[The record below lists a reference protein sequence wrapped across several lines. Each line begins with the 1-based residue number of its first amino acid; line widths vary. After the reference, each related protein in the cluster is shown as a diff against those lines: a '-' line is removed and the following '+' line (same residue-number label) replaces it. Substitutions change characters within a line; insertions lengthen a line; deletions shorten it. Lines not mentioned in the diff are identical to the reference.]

1 MKKSDLLAAAG
12 FAVAL
17 VLFLILS
24 GAFYTVDQTEQVI
37 ITQFGQPVGNPITEP
52 GLHFKIPF
60 VQSVNSLDK
69 RFLEWDGAPVAIPTR
84 DKTYIHVDTFA
95 RWRIEDPKTYFV
107 RLHDERSAQSRL
119 EDILGSETRNSIAK
133 HDLIEIVRTDKNR
146 QPLHDESLKGG
157 PTGAIG
163 VLPPIEFGRQKI
175 EEEIKTAAAQKLAGF
190 GIAVLDFRIK
200 RVNYNPDVLDRI
212 YQRMISERLQIAQ
225 RFRSEGEGESARIA
239 GQRERDLNE
248 IQSNAY
254 RRVQEIRGEAD
265 AKATE
270 IYARAYTQNPQ
281 AAEFYVFLKTLE
293 TYHKIFSK
301 DSTLVLSTDSDIFTL
316 LKHAATKTTGSPIPL
331 ETPAK
336 PLQLVEARYRLLKPV
351 LDHLTLGQDGIQYY
365 AYGVIKAQIFQLTRC
380 TERERYLHLIA
391 FIAHQYYR
399 LHDNQVDVL
408 LTSLQSFH
416 NSALREHKDQCYS
429 ATRAAQ

>member
-1 MKKSDLLAAAG
+1 MKKSNLLAAAV

-37 ITQFGQPVGNPITEP
+37 ITQFGQPVGDPITEP
-52 GLHFKIPF
+52 GLHFKLPF
-60 VQSVNSLDK
+60 VQTVNTLDK

-95 RWRIEDPKTYFV
+95 RWRIDDAKTYFV

-133 HDLIEIVRTDKNR
+133 HNLIEIVRTDKNR
-146 QPLHDESLKGG
+146 QPQRDETLKGG
-157 PTGAIG
+157 ATGTIG
-163 VLPPIEFGRQKI
+163 ILPPIEFGRLKI
-175 EEEIKTAAAQKLAGF
+175 EEEIKTAATQKLAEF
-190 GIAVLDFRIK
+190 GITVLDFRIK

-239 GQRERDLNE
+239 GQRQRDMNE

-254 RRVQEIRGEAD
+254 RQVQQIRGEAD

-281 AAEFYVFLKTLE
+281 AAEFYNFLKSMD
-293 TYHKIFSK
+293 TYRKVLTK
-301 DSTLVLSTDSDIFTL
+301 DTTLVFSTDSDLFGL
-316 LKHAATKTTGSPIPL
+316 LKRAS
-331 ETPAK
+331 AK
-336 PLQLVEARYRLLKPV
+336 PQTLPPAR
-351 LDHLTLGQDGIQYY
+351 
-365 AYGVIKAQIFQLTRC
+365 
-380 TERERYLHLIA
+380 
-391 FIAHQYYR
+391 
-399 LHDNQVDVL
+399 
-408 LTSLQSFH
+408 
-416 NSALREHKDQCYS
+416 
-429 ATRAAQ
+429 

>member
-1 MKKSDLLAAAG
+1 MVKGGILAAVI
-12 FAVAL
+12 AVVIVLLL
-17 VLFLILS
+17 VFC

-37 ITQFGQPVGNPITEP
+37 ITQFGEPIGNPITEP
-52 GLHFKIPF
+52 GLHFKTPF
-60 VQSVNSLDK
+60 VQSVNILDK

-133 HDLIEIVRTDKNR
+133 HDLIEIVRTDKSR
-146 QPLHDESLKGG
+146 QPVNDESLKGG
-157 PTGAIG
+157 PTGTIG
-163 VLPPIEFGRQKI
+163 VLPPIQFGRLKI
-175 EEEIKTAAAQKLAGF
+175 EEEIKTAAAQKLAEF
-190 GIAVLDFRIK
+190 GITVLDFRIK

-254 RRVQEIRGEAD
+254 RRVQQIRGESD

-281 AAEFYVFLKTLE
+281 AAEFYVFLKTLD
-293 TYHKIFSK
+293 TYHKIFTK
-301 DSTLVLSTDSDIFTL
+301 DSTLVLSTDNDIFAL
-316 LKHAATKTTGSPIPL
+316 LKHAATKTTSSIPI
-331 ETPAK
+331 ETTAK
-336 PLQLVEARYRLLKPV
+336 PSP
-351 LDHLTLGQDGIQYY
+351 
-365 AYGVIKAQIFQLTRC
+365 
-380 TERERYLHLIA
+380 
-391 FIAHQYYR
+391 
-399 LHDNQVDVL
+399 
-408 LTSLQSFH
+408 
-416 NSALREHKDQCYS
+416 
-429 ATRAAQ
+429 

>member
-1 MKKSDLLAAAG
+1 MRRSSGLLVLILAAVFVG
-12 FAVAL
+12 IL
-17 VLFLILS
+17 VISLS
-24 GAFYTVDQTEQVI
+24 VYTVDQTEQVI
-37 ITQFGQPVGNPITEP
+37 ITQFGQPEGEPITEP
-52 GLHFKIPF
+52 GLHFKVPF
-60 VQSVNSLDK
+60 VQAVNTLDK

-146 QPLHDESLKGG
+146 QPIRDESLKGG

-163 VLPPIEFGRQKI
+163 VLPPIQFGRQKI
-175 EEEIKTAAAQKLAGF
+175 EEEIKTAAAQKLAEF
-190 GIAVLDFRIK
+190 GITVLDFRIK

-254 RRVQEIRGEAD
+254 LQVQKIRGESD
-265 AKATE
+265 AKASE
-270 IYARAYTQNPQ
+270 IYAKAYTQDSQ
-281 AAEFYVFLKTLE
+281 AAEFYTFLKTLDA
-293 TYHKIFSK
+293 YRKIFTK
-301 DSTLVLSTDSDIFTL
+301 DSTIILSTDS
-316 LKHAATKTTGSPIPL
+316 
-331 ETPAK
+331 
-336 PLQLVEARYRLLKPV
+336 QLFRLLKSAGARTVASPV
-351 LDHLTLGQDGIQYY
+351 PTPTPEKQ
-365 AYGVIKAQIFQLTRC
+365 
-380 TERERYLHLIA
+380 
-391 FIAHQYYR
+391 
-399 LHDNQVDVL
+399 
-408 LTSLQSFH
+408 
-416 NSALREHKDQCYS
+416 
-429 ATRAAQ
+429 

>member
-1 MKKSDLLAAAG
+1 MKKNYLLSAAVIAL
-12 FAVAL
+12 AL
-17 VLFLILS
+17 VLLLILS
-24 GAFYTVDQTEQVI
+24 GGFYTVDQTEQVI
-37 ITQFGQPVGNPITEP
+37 ITQFGQPVGDAITDP
-52 GLHFKIPF
+52 GLHFKVPF

-146 QPLHDESLKGG
+146 QPLRDETLKGG
-157 PTGAIG
+157 PAGTGTIG
-163 VLPPIEFGRQKI
+163 ILPPIQFGRRNI
-175 EEEIKTAAAQKLAGF
+175 EEEIKAAAAQKLAGF

-225 RFRSEGEGESARIA
+225 RFRSEGDGESARIA
-239 GQRERDLNE
+239 GQRERDINE

-254 RRVQEIRGEAD
+254 RQVQQIRGEAD

-281 AAEFYVFLKTLE
+281 AAEFYAFLKTLE
-293 TYHKIFSK
+293 TYHQIFTK
-301 DSTLVLSTDSDIFTL
+301 DSTLVLSTDSDIFAL
-316 LKHAATKTTGSPIPL
+316 LKHAAMKVEGSKPL
-331 ETPAK
+331 GTPA
-336 PLQLVEARYRLLKPV
+336 Q
-351 LDHLTLGQDGIQYY
+351 
-365 AYGVIKAQIFQLTRC
+365 
-380 TERERYLHLIA
+380 
-391 FIAHQYYR
+391 
-399 LHDNQVDVL
+399 
-408 LTSLQSFH
+408 
-416 NSALREHKDQCYS
+416 
-429 ATRAAQ
+429 

>member
-1 MKKSDLLAAAG
+1 MKKSNLLAAAV

-37 ITQFGQPVGNPITEP
+37 ITQFGQPVGDPITEP

-84 DKTYIHVDTFA
+84 DKTYIHVNTFA
-95 RWRIEDPKTYFV
+95 RWRIEDPKLYFV

-146 QPLHDESLKGG
+146 QPLRDETLKGG
-157 PTGAIG
+157 PTGTIG
-163 VLPPIEFGRQKI
+163 VLPPIEFGRLKI
-175 EEEIKTAAAQKLAGF
+175 EEEIKAAATQKLAEF

-225 RFRSEGEGESARIA
+225 RFRSEGEGQSARIA

-248 IQSNAY
+248 IQSHAY

-281 AAEFYVFLKTLE
+281 AAEFYAFLKTLE

-301 DSTLVLSTDSDIFTL
+301 DSTLVLSTDSDIFAL
-316 LKHAATKTTGSPIPL
+316 LKHPATKTTGSPIPL

-336 PLQLVEARYRLLKPV
+336 PSP
-351 LDHLTLGQDGIQYY
+351 
-365 AYGVIKAQIFQLTRC
+365 
-380 TERERYLHLIA
+380 
-391 FIAHQYYR
+391 
-399 LHDNQVDVL
+399 
-408 LTSLQSFH
+408 
-416 NSALREHKDQCYS
+416 
-429 ATRAAQ
+429 

>member
-1 MKKSDLLAAAG
+1 MKKSHLLAAAV

-17 VLFLILS
+17 VLLLILS

-37 ITQFGQPVGNPITEP
+37 ITQFGQPVGDPITEP

-84 DKTYIHVDTFA
+84 DKTYIHVNTFA
-95 RWRIEDPKTYFV
+95 RWRIEDPKLYFV
-107 RLHDERSAQSRL
+107 RLHDERSAQSRI

-146 QPLHDESLKGG
+146 QPLRDETLKGG
-157 PTGAIG
+157 PTGTIG
-163 VLPPIEFGRQKI
+163 VLPRIEFGRLKI
-175 EEEIKTAAAQKLAGF
+175 EEEIKAASRQKLAEF

-225 RFRSEGEGESARIA
+225 RFRSEGEGQSARIA

-281 AAEFYVFLKTLE
+281 AAEFYAFLKTLE

-301 DSTLVLSTDSDIFTL
+301 DSTLVLSTGSDIFAL

-336 PLQLVEARYRLLKPV
+336 PSP
-351 LDHLTLGQDGIQYY
+351 
-365 AYGVIKAQIFQLTRC
+365 
-380 TERERYLHLIA
+380 
-391 FIAHQYYR
+391 
-399 LHDNQVDVL
+399 
-408 LTSLQSFH
+408 
-416 NSALREHKDQCYS
+416 
-429 ATRAAQ
+429 

>member
-1 MKKSDLLAAAG
+1 MMKKGCLPAAVI
-12 FAVAL
+12 AVVLML
-17 VLFLILS
+17 VLVLS
-24 GAFYTVDQTEQVI
+24 GSFYTVDQTEQVI
-37 ITQFGQPVGNPITEP
+37 ITQFGKPVGDPITEP
-52 GLHFKIPF
+52 GLHFKTPV

-146 QPLHDESLKGG
+146 QPLHDETLKGG
-157 PTGAIG
+157 PSGTGTIG
-163 VLPPIEFGRQKI
+163 VLPPIEFGRLKI
-175 EEEIKTAAAQKLAGF
+175 EEEIKTAATLKLAEF

-254 RRVQEIRGEAD
+254 RQVQQIRGESD

-281 AAEFYVFLKTLE
+281 AAEFYAFLKILE
-293 TYHKIFSK
+293 TYHKIFTK

-316 LKHAATKTTGSPIPL
+316 LKHAATRTKGAPIPL
-331 ETPAK
+331 EIPGK
-336 PLQLVEARYRLLKPV
+336 PSP
-351 LDHLTLGQDGIQYY
+351 
-365 AYGVIKAQIFQLTRC
+365 
-380 TERERYLHLIA
+380 
-391 FIAHQYYR
+391 
-399 LHDNQVDVL
+399 
-408 LTSLQSFH
+408 
-416 NSALREHKDQCYS
+416 
-429 ATRAAQ
+429 

>member
-1 MKKSDLLAAAG
+1 MKISGLLVTVLAAV
-12 FAVAL
+12 FVAL
-17 VLFLILS
+17 LVISLS
-24 GAFYTVDQTEQVI
+24 VYTVDQTEQVI
-37 ITQFGQPVGNPITEP
+37 ITQCGQPVGEPITEP
-52 GLHFKIPF
+52 GLHFKLPF
-60 VQSVNSLDK
+60 VQAVNTLEK

-133 HDLIEIVRTDKNR
+133 HDLIEIVRTDKSR
-146 QPLHDESLKGG
+146 QPVRDETLKGG
-157 PTGAIG
+157 PTGTIG
-163 VLPPIEFGRQKI
+163 LLPPIEFGRQKI
-175 EEEIKTAAAQKLAGF
+175 EDEIKTAATQKLAQF

-200 RVNYNPDVLDRI
+200 RVNYNPDVLARI

-254 RRVQEIRGEAD
+254 RQVQQIRGESD
-265 AKATE
+265 AKASE

-281 AAEFYVFLKTLE
+281 AAEFYAFLKTLE
-293 TYHKIFSK
+293 TYHKIFTK
-301 DSTLVLSTDSDIFTL
+301 NSTLVLSTDSEIFAL
-316 LKHAATKTTGSPIPL
+316 LKRAATKINDSPIPV

-336 PLQLVEARYRLLKPV
+336 PSP
-351 LDHLTLGQDGIQYY
+351 
-365 AYGVIKAQIFQLTRC
+365 
-380 TERERYLHLIA
+380 
-391 FIAHQYYR
+391 
-399 LHDNQVDVL
+399 
-408 LTSLQSFH
+408 
-416 NSALREHKDQCYS
+416 
-429 ATRAAQ
+429 

>member
-1 MKKSDLLAAAG
+1 MMKRGWLSAAVI
-12 FAVAL
+12 AVAL
-17 VLFLILS
+17 VVFLVLS
-24 GAFYTVDQTEQVI
+24 GSFYTVNQTEQVI
-37 ITQFGQPVGNPITEP
+37 ITQFGKPVGDPITEP
-52 GLHFKIPF
+52 GLHFKVPF

-95 RWRIEDPKTYFV
+95 RWRIDDPKTYFV

-146 QPLHDESLKGG
+146 QPLHDETLKGG
-157 PTGAIG
+157 PTGTIG
-163 VLPPIEFGRQKI
+163 VLPPIDFGRLKI
-175 EEEIKTAAAQKLAGF
+175 EEEIKTAATQKLAGF

-200 RVNYNPDVLDRI
+200 RVNYNPDVLDRV

-225 RFRSEGEGESARIA
+225 RFRSEGDGQAARIA

-254 RRVQEIRGEAD
+254 RQVQQIRGEAD

-293 TYHKIFSK
+293 TYHKIFTK

-316 LKHAATKTTGSPIPL
+316 LKHAATKATGSPIQL
-331 ETPAK
+331 ETPAN
-336 PLQLVEARYRLLKPV
+336 PSP
-351 LDHLTLGQDGIQYY
+351 
-365 AYGVIKAQIFQLTRC
+365 
-380 TERERYLHLIA
+380 
-391 FIAHQYYR
+391 
-399 LHDNQVDVL
+399 
-408 LTSLQSFH
+408 
-416 NSALREHKDQCYS
+416 
-429 ATRAAQ
+429 

>member
-1 MKKSDLLAAAG
+1 MKKSHLLAAAV

-17 VLFLILS
+17 VLLLILS

-37 ITQFGQPVGNPITEP
+37 ITQFGQPVGDPITEP

-84 DKTYIHVDTFA
+84 DKTYIHVNTFA
-95 RWRIEDPKTYFV
+95 RWRIEDPKLYFV

-146 QPLHDESLKGG
+146 QPLRDETLKGG
-157 PTGAIG
+157 PTGTIG
-163 VLPPIEFGRQKI
+163 VLPRIEFGRLKI
-175 EEEIKTAAAQKLAGF
+175 EEEIKAAATQKLAEF

-225 RFRSEGEGESARIA
+225 RFRSEGEGQSARIA

-281 AAEFYVFLKTLE
+281 AAEFYAFLKTLE

-301 DSTLVLSTDSDIFTL
+301 DSTLVLSTDSDIFAL

-336 PLQLVEARYRLLKPV
+336 PSP
-351 LDHLTLGQDGIQYY
+351 
-365 AYGVIKAQIFQLTRC
+365 
-380 TERERYLHLIA
+380 
-391 FIAHQYYR
+391 
-399 LHDNQVDVL
+399 
-408 LTSLQSFH
+408 
-416 NSALREHKDQCYS
+416 
-429 ATRAAQ
+429 